1 MNLGQVGQAQE
12 IQDAFQVLEAFWQ
25 KIFILLFPAS

>member
-12 IQDAFQVLEAFWQ
+12 IQDAFQVLEAWQ